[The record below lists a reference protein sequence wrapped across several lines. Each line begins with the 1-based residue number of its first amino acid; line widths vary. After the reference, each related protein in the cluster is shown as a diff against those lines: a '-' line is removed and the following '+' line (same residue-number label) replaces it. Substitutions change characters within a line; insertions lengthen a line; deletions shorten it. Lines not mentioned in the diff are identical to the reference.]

1 MIQRKFY
8 PEQRKIPISFGKFRI
23 TIPNIS
29 IYFRFL
35 FLFSSFQFFSP
46 INHGMAFQNPL
57 DLFDF
62 RHQDTS
68 GRWMIVNDG
77 VMGGVSESRLFLDE
91 KGFLV
96 FEGRV
101 SLDYGGGFASVRS
114 LINELDANSYQGI
127 LIKFRGD
134 GKKYQLRL
142 RHQDRIDGV
151 SYFQHFQT
159 EEKKWMEVLLPF
171 SRFQAS
177 YRGRLLPN
185 HRKLDTKRISQI
197 GLMISDKQEGLFQ
210 LEIGRIALFR
220 EENLKT

>member
-1 MIQRKFY
+1 MR
-8 PEQRKIPISFGKFRI
+8 
-23 TIPNIS
+23 S
-29 IYFRFL
+29 I
-35 FLFSSFQFFSP
+35 
-46 INHGMAFQNPL
+46 H
-57 DLFDF
+57 
-62 RHQDTS
+62 
-68 GRWMIVNDG
+68 ND
-77 VMGGVSESRLFLDE
+77 
-91 KGFLV
+91 
-96 FEGRV
+96 
-101 SLDYGGGFASVRS
+101 
-114 LINELDANSYQGI
+114 LDANSYHGI

-159 EEKKWMEVLLPF
+159 EEKKWMEVFLPF